1 MFRKKY
7 RLDEVKEVYSEFLF
21 ENKNY
26 ILDGYIISLLED
38 MDIRK
43 LSVNGLSNE
52 EILKKIESSFTRLD
66 EIAYHLDGRTLST
79 WNTPLYAYGDY
90 FSTVLKDDVH
100 KNGFDGKMMRKFMN
114 LRTGHFDPELFE
126 DNGFEIE
133 DYQKV
138 YKRDVLRLK
147 K

>member
-1 MFRKKY
+1 MRG
-7 RLDEVKEVYSEFLF
+7 VK
-21 ENKNY
+21 N
-26 ILDGYIISLLED
+26 
-38 MDIRK
+38 
-43 LSVNGLSNE
+43 
-52 EILKKIESSFTRLD
+52 
-66 EIAYHLDGRTLST
+66 
-79 WNTPLYAYGDY
+79 PLANI
-90 FSTVLKDDVH
+90 H

>member
-1 MFRKKY
+1 
-7 RLDEVKEVYSEFLF
+7 
-21 ENKNY
+21 
-26 ILDGYIISLLED
+26 
-38 MDIRK
+38 
-43 LSVNGLSNE
+43 
-52 EILKKIESSFTRLD
+52 
-66 EIAYHLDGRTLST
+66 
-79 WNTPLYAYGDY
+79 
-90 FSTVLKDDVH
+90 
-100 KNGFDGKMMRKFMN
+100 MN